1 MDLQMQIKG
10 LDVYHSETQR
20 VRVLTE
26 NWVGENLYCPR
37 CGNEKIVHFQNNRPV
52 ADFFCEHCQNEY
64 ELKSKSEKL
73 GEKINDG
80 AYDTMIARITSNQNP
95 DFLFMSYQKQS
106 MIVKDLVI
114 VPKHFFVPSMIEKR
128 RPLSENARR
137 AGWVGCNIL
146 LHTIPQQGFIKI
158 IENGCIAD
166 KARVLS
172 QMSRSSNLELSNI
185 EARGWLFDVLQCVNK
200 IQMHEFTIDDVY
212 SFETILSAKHPN
224 NHNVR
229 PKIRQQLQYLRD
241 KGFLQFTQRGK
252 YKKIY

>member
-1 MDLQMQIKG
+1 MNLQMHFEEINA
-10 LDVYHSETQR
+10 YHSETQR

-37 CGNEKIVHFQNNRPV
+37 CGNEKITHFQNNRPV
-52 ADFFCEHCQNEY
+52 ADFYCEHCKNEF
-64 ELKSKSEKL
+64 ELKSKGGEL
-73 GEKINDG
+73 GDKVNDG

-114 VPKHFFVPSMIEKR
+114 VPKHFFMPSMIEKR
-128 RPLSENARR
+128 RPLSVNARR

-146 LHTIPQQGFIKI
+146 LHSIPQQGFIKI
-158 IENGCIAD
+158 IENGNVID
-166 KARVLS
+166 KEKVLL
-172 QMSRSSNLELSNI
+172 QMSRSSNLKLTNI
-185 EARGWLFDVLQCVNK
+185 EARGWLFDILECVNL
-200 IQMHEFTIDDVY
+200 IPMQEFSLDDIY
-212 SFETILSAKHPN
+212 YFEPFLAIKHSN
-224 NHNVR
+224 NHNIK

-241 KGFLQFTQRGK
+241 KGFLEFTQRGK